1 MNLTPP
7 HVEKA
12 KKLIQGIRLKGITD
26 DRILNALQHI
36 PRHYFVEDRYKE
48 AAYEDK
54 PLPIGKEQTIS
65 QPFTVAYQTMLL
77 DVQEGDKI
85 LEIGTGSG
93 YQAAV
98 LCELGAKVFSIERYE
113 HLHSRAKCVL
123 QELNYTP
130 QLFFGD
136 GYLGLPQYAPFDK
149 ILITAATDTIP
160 EVLKKQLA
168 MGGKMVL
175 PLGSVYGQVMTVLR
189 KVSKEEFQCTDHGG
203 FVFVP
208 MLKGVEKEA
217 N

>member
-1 MNLTPP
+1 
-7 HVEKA
+7 
-12 KKLIQGIRLKGITD
+12 
-26 DRILNALQHI
+26 
-36 PRHYFVEDRYKE
+36 
-48 AAYEDK
+48 
-54 PLPIGKEQTIS
+54 
-65 QPFTVAYQTMLL
+65 MLL

-123 QELNYTP
+123 QELSYTP

-189 KVSKEEFQCTDHGG
+189 KVSKEEFQRTEHGG

>member
-1 MNLTPP
+1 M
-7 HVEKA
+7 
-12 KKLIQGIRLKGITD
+12 
-26 DRILNALQHI
+26 
-36 PRHYFVEDRYKE
+36 
-48 AAYEDK
+48 
-54 PLPIGKEQTIS
+54 
-65 QPFTVAYQTMLL
+65 
-77 DVQEGDKI
+77 
-85 LEIGTGSG
+85 
-93 YQAAV
+93 
-98 LCELGAKVFSIERYE
+98 
-113 HLHSRAKCVL
+113 HSRAKCVL

>member
-1 MNLTPP
+1 MNPTPP
-7 HVEKA
+7 HLENA
-12 KKLIQGIRLKGITD
+12 KKLIHEIRLKGITD
-26 DRILNALQHI
+26 ERILKALLHI
-36 PRHYFVEDRYKE
+36 PRHHFVEDRYKE
-48 AAYEDK
+48 AAYDDK

-123 QELNYTP
+123 QELSYTP

-189 KVSKEEFQCTDHGG
+189 KVSKEEFQRTDHGG

>member
-1 MNLTPP
+1 MNPTPP
-7 HVEKA
+7 HLENA
-12 KKLIQGIRLKGITD
+12 KKLIHEIRLKGITD
-26 DRILNALQHI
+26 ERILNALQHI

-48 AAYEDK
+48 AAYDDK

-123 QELNYTP
+123 QELSYTP